1 MVAQGHFY
9 MVVAAVAVPVRRGRL
24 ALTLEVAMEAQVLC
38 RLLLA
43 WRRCMLAVAEEGPM
57 VIMVLAMQQAGQ
69 GAVEMAEMVIADRLL
84 VSKTLA
90 AVAVPVVV

>member
-1 MVAQGHFY
+1 MVG
-9 MVVAAVAVPVRRGRL
+9 
-24 ALTLEVAMEAQVLC
+24 QVLC
-38 RLLLA
+38 HLLLA
-43 WRRCMLAVAEEGPM
+43 WRQRMLAVAEEGPM
-57 VIMVLAMQQAGQ
+57 VIMVRAMQQAGQ